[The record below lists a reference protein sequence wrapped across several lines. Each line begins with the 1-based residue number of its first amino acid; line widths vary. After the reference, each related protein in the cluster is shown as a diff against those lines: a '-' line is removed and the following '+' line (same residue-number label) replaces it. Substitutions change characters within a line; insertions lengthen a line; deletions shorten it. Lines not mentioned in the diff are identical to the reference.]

1 MNTAYYNN
9 YSWTKHLSCCDQTSE
24 KEGIIYFDSQIQI
37 VCSMVACTNAL
48 AKNIILVGTGVRDSS
63 SNNNKKEGRH

>member
-1 MNTAYYNN
+1 MLFTFELLWPNT
-9 YSWTKHLSCCDQTSE
+9 WK
-24 KEGIIYFDSQIQI
+24 KKGIIYFDSQIQ
-37 VCSMVACTNAL
+37 VVYSVVAWLNAL